1 MKINILGLILAL
13 SLTGCEAKES
23 SNTSIK
29 TSVIEIQEFKN
40 IVENGDQ
47 QQQQQLFEQIET
59 NANKDDAVSQN
70 LLGVIYENGYLNQS
84 EDIEK
89 AIVWYGK
96 SAKQGNGIA
105 ENNIGNLYY
114 RGQGV
119 EKNDEIAYQYYKR
132 AVQKN
137 IPEAVNS
144 IGLMYFNGSYVSAD
158 KQTAC
163 EYFKK
168 AADLE
173 NHLGESNVAN
183 CYLNGW
189 NGPVD

>member
-13 SLTGCEAKES
+13 SLTGCEAKDS

-137 IPEAVNS
+137 ILNKSAS
-144 IGLMYFNGSYVSAD
+144 IYNNQPSYHR
-158 KQTAC
+158 K
-163 EYFKK
+163 EK
-168 AADLE
+168 
-173 NHLGESNVAN
+173 NHQI
-183 CYLNGW
+183 
-189 NGPVD
+189 